1 VSALLHNDCYL
12 LLTLCPFISIA
23 KPLRH
28 LGRDNL
34 LSEPLPT
41 STIAL
46 PIDSVLG
53 RLAQTLEQHS
63 RALLVAQPGAGKTT
77 RAPLAL
83 LAHFPEQAGRWLLL
97 EPRRVAARL
106 AAAYMAQSLG
116 EPLGQ
121 TIGYRVRGESKT
133 SSKTRLEVVT
143 QGILTR
149 MLQDDP
155 SLDGIAGIIFDEFH
169 ERSLDADLG
178 LALALDAQK
187 GLREDLRILVMSATL
202 DVDALLRVLGP
213 DTPVIDCPGRVWP
226 VHSYYRSM
234 PLRERAEQHQASIIR
249 EALAAHEGNLLAF
262 LPGQAE
268 IRRLHGMLHDML
280 ASDIEICD
288 LHGQL
293 PLAQQQAVLRMPESQ
308 RRRVILATAIAES
321 SITVPGVRIVVDAGL
336 ERTPIFQA
344 RSGMSTLETRRVNRA
359 SADQRRGRA
368 GREAAGF
375 CYRLWPEEQM
385 LAAHREPEILQSDLA
400 VLAFELIRWGV
411 NAPAQLSWVTPP
423 PAPAY
428 AAGLALLERLGILQ
442 QNGGLTD
449 LGRRCT
455 RWPTHPRFA
464 ALLARA
470 EENNAKPL
478 ACWSLAW
485 LEEATQGAEV
495 DIAKVFSK
503 RPNRA
508 DKTQGRWWHA
518 AQQWARRL
526 GVNLEPVNLD
536 QLPTLMATAFPDRIV
551 QNLKLAND
559 KSQARFKLPGGGQ
572 ALLAAQDALS
582 QQDFLVAVDLDG
594 ANAGARIF
602 KALAISQDCLET
614 LFDETKRWHQEIRWI
629 EATGRLSGEETRGLG
644 AVVLERRPMAKLPAE
659 AIRTGLLAGLRQRGF
674 RWSDED
680 QQILGRL
687 RLLQRCI
694 GDPWP
699 LVGDLAL
706 LETLEVWLAPRL
718 EGISRLEQLDRLALG
733 KVLVESLDWTLQ
745 QSLSKLAPT
754 HVDVLSGSRVRLD
767 YSGDEPILAVKLQ
780 ELFGQTHTPTVL
792 SGKVPVLLHLLSPA
806 RRPVQVTR
814 DLAGFWQGS
823 YFEVRK
829 DLKGRYPRHPWP
841 DDPLNA
847 PASAR
852 AKKKGS

>member
-1 VSALLHNDCYL
+1 MSDPRP
-12 LLTLCPFISIA
+12 TSIA
-23 KPLRH
+23 
-28 LGRDNL
+28 
-34 LSEPLPT
+34 T
-41 STIAL
+41 L
-46 PIDSVLG
+46 PIDSVLD
-53 RLAQTLEQHS
+53 RLVETLEEHP

-83 LAHFPEQAGRWLLL
+83 LSHFPIQAGRWLLL

-106 AAAYMAQSLG
+106 AAGFMAQSLG
-116 EPLGQ
+116 EALGE
-121 TIGYRVRGESKT
+121 TVGYRVRGESKV
-133 SSKTRLEVVT
+133 SKKTRLEVVT

-155 SLDGIAGIIFDEFH
+155 SLEGVAGIIFDEFH

-202 DVDALLRVLGP
+202 DVDALLGVMGA

-226 VHSYYRSM
+226 VHSYYRSA
-234 PLRERAEQHQASIIR
+234 PLRERPERHQASVICA
-249 EALAAHEGNLLAF
+249 ALAAHEGNLLAF

-268 IRRLHGMLHDML
+268 IRRLHGLLQDL
-280 ASDIEICD
+280 LPSDIEICD

-293 PLAQQQAVLRMPESQ
+293 PLVAQQAVLRLPEKQ

-336 ERTPIFQA
+336 ERTPVFQA
-344 RSGMSTLETRRVNRA
+344 RSGMSTLETRRLNRA

-385 LAAHREPEILQSDLA
+385 LAAHREPEIMQSDLA
-400 VLAFELIRWGV
+400 LLAFELIRWGV
-411 NAPAQLSWVTPP
+411 KDPGQLSWVTPP

-442 QNGGLTD
+442 HGGALTD
-449 LGRRCT
+449 LGRACA

-464 ALLARA
+464 ALLVRA
-470 EENNAKPL
+470 VQYKSEAL
-478 ACWSLAW
+478 ACWALAW
-485 LEEATQGAEV
+485 LEEAAQDTQS
-495 DIAKVFSK
+495 DIASAFSR
-503 RPNRA
+503 RPRNAADRA
-508 DKTQGRWWHA
+508 QGRWFRA

-526 GVNLEPVNLD
+526 GVSLEPVDLE
-536 QLPTLMATAFPDRIV
+536 QLPTLLATAFPDRIA
-551 QNLKLAND
+551 QNLRLAND
-559 KSQARFKLPGGGQ
+559 QNQARFKLPGGGQ
-572 ALLAAQDALS
+572 ALLAGQDALS
-582 QQDFLVAVDLDG
+582 QKNFLVAVDLDG
-594 ANAGARIF
+594 ASAGARIF
-602 KALAISQDCLET
+602 KAIEISQACLEA
-614 LFDETKRWHQEIRWI
+614 LFEQTQQWRQEIRWI

-644 AVVLERRPMAKLPAE
+644 AVVLERRAMAKLPAA
-659 AIRTGLLAGLRQRGF
+659 AIRTGLLAGLRQRGL
-674 RWSDED
+674 RWSAED

-687 RLLQRCI
+687 RLLRRCV
-694 GDPWP
+694 GAPWP
-699 LVGDLAL
+699 DVGDAAL
-706 LETLEVWLAPRL
+706 LQTLEQWLAPRL
-718 EGISRLEQLDRLALG
+718 DGLSRLEHVDRLVLG
-733 KVLVESLDWTLQ
+733 QVLVESLDWSLQ
-745 QSLSKLAPT
+745 QSLAKLAPT
-754 HVDVLSGSRVRLD
+754 HMDVPSGSRVRLD
-767 YSGDEPILAVKLQ
+767 YSGEEPVLAVKLQ
-780 ELFGQTHTPTVL
+780 ELFGQTQTPTVVA
-792 SGKVPVLLHLLSPA
+792 GRVPVLLHLLSPA

>member
-1 VSALLHNDCYL
+1 MTEPRTA
-12 LLTLCPFISIA
+12 SI
-23 KPLRH
+23 
-28 LGRDNL
+28 
-34 LSEPLPT
+34 
-41 STIAL
+41 IAL
-46 PIDSVLG
+46 PIESVLES
-53 RLAQTLEQHS
+53 LVVTLERHT

-77 RAPLAL
+77 RAPLAIL
-83 LAHFPEQAGRWLLL
+83 EHFPIEAGRWLLL

-106 AAAYMAQSLG
+106 AAAYMAQSLD
-116 EPLGQ
+116 ESLGQ
-121 TIGYRVRGESKT
+121 TVGYRVRGESKT
-133 SSKTRLEVVT
+133 SAKTRLEVVT

-155 SLDGIAGIIFDEFH
+155 ALEGIAGIIFDEFH

-178 LALALDAQK
+178 LTFALDAQK

-202 DVDALLRVLGP
+202 DVDALLAVLGSS
-213 DTPVIDCPGRVWP
+213 TPVIDCPGRAWP
-226 VHSYYRSM
+226 VHSHYRSA
-234 PLRERAEQHQASIIR
+234 PLRERPEQHQASVIR

-268 IRRLHGMLHDML
+268 IRRVHGLL
-280 ASDIEICD
+280 QELLPNDIEICD

-293 PLAQQQAVLRMPESQ
+293 PLAQQQAVLRMPQ
-308 RRRVILATAIAES
+308 DNRRRVILATAIAES

-336 ERTPIFQA
+336 ERTPTFQA

-411 NAPAQLSWVTPP
+411 KDPDQLNWVTPP
-423 PAPAY
+423 PIPAY
-428 AAGLALLERLGILQ
+428 TAGLALLERLGILESK
-442 QNGGLTD
+442 GGLTD
-449 LGRRCT
+449 FGRSCM

-464 ALLARA
+464 AMLGFATK
-470 EENNAKPL
+470 NNAQAL
-478 ACWSLAW
+478 ACWALAW
-485 LEEATQGAEV
+485 LEEATQDADI
-495 DIAKVFSK
+495 DIAKSFSR

-508 DKTQGRWWHA
+508 DKAQGRWWQA
-518 AQQWARRL
+518 AQQWASRL
-526 GVNLEPVNLD
+526 GVNLEPVDLD
-536 QLPTLMATAFPDRIV
+536 QLPSLMATAFPDRIA
-551 QNLKLAND
+551 QNLRLSND
-559 KSQARFKLPGGGQ
+559 RNQARFKLPGGAQ
-572 ALLAAQDALS
+572 ALIAAQDPLS
-582 QQDFLVAVDLDG
+582 QKDFLVAIDLDG
-594 ANAGARIF
+594 ASSGARIF
-602 KALAISQDCLET
+602 KALAIGQDCIEA
-614 LFDETKRWHQEIRWI
+614 LFDETKLWRQEIRWI

-659 AIRTGLLAGLRQRGF
+659 AIRKGLLTGLRQRGL
-674 RWSDED
+674 RWSDDD

-687 RLLQRCI
+687 RLLQRYL
-694 GDPWP
+694 GEPWP
-699 LVGDLAL
+699 KVDDAAL
-706 LETLEVWLAPRL
+706 LESLEQWLAPRL
-718 EGISRLEQLDRLALG
+718 DGISRLEQLDRLPLAQF
-733 KVLVESLDWTLQ
+733 LVESLDWALQ

-754 HVDVLSGSRVRLD
+754 HLDVPSGSRVRLD
-767 YSGDEPILAVKLQ
+767 YSAEEPVLAVKLQ
-780 ELFGQTHTPTVL
+780 ELFGQTETPSVL
-792 SGKVPVLLHLLSPA
+792 AGKVPVLLHLLSPA

-847 PASAR
+847 PASAS

>member
-1 VSALLHNDCYL
+1 MAVLTISSAN
-12 LLTLCPFISIA
+12 P
-23 KPLRH
+23 
-28 LGRDNL
+28 
-34 LSEPLPT
+34 
-41 STIAL
+41 L
-46 PIDSVLG
+46 PIDAVLPA
-53 RLAQTLEQHS
+53 LVETLHKQH
-63 RALLVAQPGAGKTT
+63 RVLLVAQPGAGKTT

-83 LAHFPEQAGRWLLL
+83 LANFPVQAGRWLLL

-116 EPLGQ
+116 ESLGQ
-121 TIGYRVRGESKT
+121 TVGYRVRGESKV
-133 SSKTRLEVVT
+133 SANTRLEVVT

-155 SLDGIAGIIFDEFH
+155 ALDGVAGIIFDEFH

-178 LALALDAQK
+178 LTLALDAQQ

-202 DVDALLRVLGP
+202 DVDALLGVLGAT
-213 DTPVIDCPGRVWP
+213 TPIIDCPGRAWP
-226 VHSYYRSM
+226 VHSYYRSA
-234 PLRERAEQHQASIIR
+234 PLRERAELHQAKVIR

-268 IRRLHGMLHDML
+268 IRRLHGVLQDSL
-280 ASDIEICD
+280 PVDIEICD

-293 PLAQQQAVLRMPESQ
+293 PLAQQQEVLRMPASQ

-344 RSGMSTLETRRVNRA
+344 RSGMTTLETRRVNRA

-411 NAPAQLSWVTPP
+411 HDPAKLRWVTSP

-428 AAGLALLERLGILQ
+428 AAGLALLERLGILEKDA
-442 QNGGLTD
+442 LTD
-449 LGRRCT
+449 LGRRCL

-470 EENNAKPL
+470 EENNAQAL
-478 ACWSLAW
+478 ACWCLAW
-485 LEEATQGAEV
+485 LEEASQDAEV
-495 DIAKVFSK
+495 DIARVFSK
-503 RPNRA
+503 RPHRN
-508 DKTQGRWWHA
+508 DKTQGRWWQA
-518 AQQWARRL
+518 AQQWASRL
-526 GVNLEPVNLD
+526 GAKLEPVDLD
-536 QLPTLMATAFPDRIV
+536 QLPTLMATAFPDRIA
-551 QNLKLAND
+551 QNLRVAND
-559 KSQARFKLPGGGQ
+559 RNQSRFKLVGGGQ
-572 ALLAAQDALS
+572 ALLAAQDPLS
-582 QQDFLVAVDLDG
+582 QKDFLVAVDLDG
-594 ANAGARIF
+594 ASAGARIF
-602 KALAISQDCLET
+602 KALAISQESLEL
-614 LFDETKRWHQEIRWI
+614 LFKEAQQWRQEIRWI
-629 EATGRLSGEETRGLG
+629 ESTGRLSGEETRCIG

-659 AIRTGLLAGLRQRGF
+659 AIRVGLLTGLRQRGF
-674 RWSDED
+674 RWTDED
-680 QQILGRL
+680 RQILGRL
-687 RLLQRCI
+687 RLLHRCI
-694 GDPWP
+694 GEPWP
-699 LVGDLAL
+699 NVSDPAL
-706 LETLEVWLAPRL
+706 LESLEAWLAPRL
-718 EGISRLEQLDRLALG
+718 EGITRLEQLDRLDLAQ
-733 KVLVESLDWTLQ
+733 VLVDALDWPLQ

-754 HVDVLSGSRVRLD
+754 HLDVPSGSRVRLD
-767 YSGDEPILAVKLQ
+767 YSGEEPVLAVKLQ
-780 ELFGQTHTPTVL
+780 ELFGQTQTPTIVA
-792 SGKVPVLLHLLSPA
+792 GKIPVLLHLLSPA

>member
-1 VSALLHNDCYL
+1 MSD
-12 LLTLCPFISIA
+12 
-23 KPLRH
+23 LRP
-28 LGRDNL
+28 R
-34 LSEPLPT
+34 LP
-41 STIAL
+41 STL
-46 PIDSVLG
+46 PIDTVLDQ
-53 RLAQTLEQHS
+53 LTDTLERHS
-63 RALLVAQPGAGKTT
+63 RTLLIAQPGAGKTT

-83 LAHFPEQAGRWLLL
+83 LNHFSIEAGRWLLL

-106 AAAYMAQSLG
+106 AAAFMAQSLG
-116 EPLGQ
+116 EALGE
-121 TIGYRVRGESKT
+121 TVGYRVRGESRT
-133 SSKTRLEVVT
+133 SAKTRLEVVT

-155 SLDGIAGIIFDEFH
+155 ALEGIAGIIFDEFH

-178 LALALDAQK
+178 LTLALDAQK

-202 DVDALLRVLGP
+202 DVDALLAVLGAS
-213 DTPVIDCPGRVWP
+213 TPVIDCPGRAFP
-226 VHSYYRSM
+226 VHSLYRSA
-234 PLRERAEQHQASIIR
+234 PLRERPERHQASVIR

-268 IRRLHGMLHDML
+268 IRRLHGVLQEL
-280 ASDIEICD
+280 LSSDIEICD

-293 PLAQQQAVLRMPESQ
+293 PLAQQQAVLRLPEDQ
-308 RRRVILATAIAES
+308 RRRVILTTAIAES

-344 RSGMSTLETRRVNRA
+344 RTGMSSLETRRVNRA

-411 NAPAQLSWVTPP
+411 KDPGQLSWVTPP

-428 AAGLALLERLGILQ
+428 AAGLALLERLGILDSES
-442 QNGGLTD
+442 GLTD
-449 LGRRCT
+449 LGRSCV

-464 ALLARA
+464 VMLVRAAENDARA
-470 EENNAKPL
+470 L
-478 ACWSLAW
+478 ACWALAW
-485 LEEATQGAEV
+485 LEEATQNSDV
-495 DIAKVFSK
+495 DIAKVFAR
-503 RPNRA
+503 RPSRA
-508 DKTQGRWWHA
+508 DKSQGRWWQG
-518 AQQWARRL
+518 AQQWANRL
-526 GVNLEPVNLD
+526 GVNLEPIDLD
-536 QLPTLMATAFPDRIV
+536 QLPNLLATAYPDRIA
-551 QNLKLAND
+551 QNLRLTND
-559 KSQARFKLPGGGQ
+559 RNQARFKLPSGAQ
-572 ALLAAQDALS
+572 ALLTAQDPLS
-582 QQDFLVAVDLDG
+582 QKDFLVVVDLDG
-594 ANAGARIF
+594 VNTGAKIF
-602 KALAISQDCLET
+602 KALAISQNCLET
-614 LFDETKRWHQEIRWI
+614 LFEEAKQWRQEIRWI

-644 AVVLERRPMAKLPAE
+644 ALVFERRPMAKLPAE
-659 AIRTGLLAGLRQRGF
+659 AIRKGLLAGLRQRGF
-674 RWSDED
+674 RWSDDD
-680 QQILGRL
+680 QQLLGRV
-687 RLLQRCI
+687 RLLQRYL

-699 LVGDLAL
+699 EVSDTAL
-706 LETLEVWLAPRL
+706 LESLELWLEPRL
-718 EGISRLEQLDRLALG
+718 DGISRLEHLDRLPLAQF
-733 KVLVESLDWTLQ
+733 LVESLDWTMQ

-754 HVDVLSGSRVRLD
+754 HLDVPSGNKIRLD
-767 YSGDEPILAVKLQ
+767 YSAEEPILAVKLQ
-780 ELFGQTHTPTVL
+780 EMFGQTETPSVL
-792 SGKVPVLLHLLSPA
+792 DGKVPVLLHLLSPA

-814 DLAGFWQGS
+814 DLAGFWKGS

>member
-1 VSALLHNDCYL
+1 MSD
-12 LLTLCPFISIA
+12 P
-23 KPLRH
+23 R
-28 LGRDNL
+28 
-34 LSEPLPT
+34 PT
-41 STIAL
+41 STAAL
-46 PIDSVLG
+46 PIDSVLD
-53 RLAQTLEQHS
+53 RLVETLEKHP

-83 LAHFPEQAGRWLLL
+83 LQSTSLNAGRWLLL

-106 AAAYMAQSLG
+106 AAGFMAQSLG
-116 EPLGQ
+116 EALGE
-121 TIGYRVRGESKT
+121 TIGYRVRGESKV
-133 SSKTRLEVVT
+133 SKNTRLEVVT

-155 SLDGIAGIIFDEFH
+155 SLEGIVGIIFDEFH

-202 DVDALLRVLGP
+202 DVDALLEVLGST
-213 DTPVIDCPGRVWP
+213 TPVIDCPGRAWP
-226 VHSYYRSM
+226 VHSYYRS
-234 PLRERAEQHQASIIR
+234 PPPRERPERHQASVIR
-249 EALAAHEGNLLAF
+249 EALSTHEGNLLAF
-262 LPGQAE
+262 LPGQSE
-268 IRRLHGMLHDML
+268 IRRLHGILQDL
-280 ASDIEICD
+280 LPSDIEICD

-293 PLAQQQAVLRMPESQ
+293 PLAQQQEVLRMPENQ

-336 ERTPIFQA
+336 ERTPNFQA
-344 RSGMSTLETRRVNRA
+344 RTGMSTLETRRLNRA

-385 LAAHREPEILQSDLA
+385 LAAHREPEIVQSDLA

-411 NAPAQLSWVTPP
+411 SDPAQLSWVTPP

-428 AAGLALLERLGILQ
+428 AAGITLLERLGILQ
-442 QNGGLTD
+442 HKGALTD
-449 LGRRCT
+449 LGRRCA

-464 ALLARA
+464 VLLARA
-470 EENNAKPL
+470 VDNGSQAL
-478 ACWSLAW
+478 ACWALAW
-485 LEEATQGAEV
+485 LEEATQDAEV
-495 DIAKVFSK
+495 DIVSTFSK
-503 RPNRA
+503 RPRRA
-508 DKTQGRWWHA
+508 DKIQGRWWRA
-518 AQQWARRL
+518 AQQWASRL
-526 GVNLEPVNLD
+526 GVGLEPVDLD
-536 QLPTLMATAFPDRIV
+536 KLPMLMATAFPDRIA
-551 QNLKLAND
+551 QNLRLSND
-559 KSQARFKLPGGGQ
+559 RNQVRFKLPGGGQ
-572 ALLAAQDALS
+572 ALLSAQDALS
-582 QQDFLVAVDLDG
+582 QKDFLVAIDLDG
-594 ANAGARIF
+594 ASAGARIF
-602 KALAISQDCLET
+602 KALAISQVCLES
-614 LFDETKRWHQEIRWI
+614 LFEETRQWHQEIRWI

-644 AVVLERRPMAKLPAE
+644 AVVLERRAMGKLPAE
-659 AIRTGLLAGLRQRGF
+659 AIRTGLLAGLRQRGL

-687 RLLQRCI
+687 RLLQRCL
-694 GDPWP
+694 GAPWP
-699 LVGDLAL
+699 LVSDVAL
-706 LETLEVWLAPRL
+706 LETLEIWLAPRL
-718 EGISRLEQLDRLALG
+718 DGINRLEQLDRLALAQI
-733 KVLVESLDWTLQ
+733 LVESLDWSLQ

-754 HVDVLSGSRVRLD
+754 HMDVPSGSRVRLD
-767 YSGDEPILAVKLQ
+767 YSGEEPVLAVKLQ
-780 ELFGQTHTPTVL
+780 ELFGQTQTPTVVA
-792 SGKVPVLLHLLSPA
+792 GKIPVLLHLLSPA

>member
-1 VSALLHNDCYL
+1 MALVS
-12 LLTLCPFISIA
+12 TS
-23 KPLRH
+23 
-28 LGRDNL
+28 
-34 LSEPLPT
+34 SENP
-41 STIAL
+41 L
-46 PIDSVLG
+46 PIDKVLPALVDAL
-53 RLAQTLEQHS
+53 RTHN
-63 RALLVAQPGAGKTT
+63 RVLLVAQPGAGKTT
-77 RAPLAL
+77 RAPIAL
-83 LAHFPEQAGRWLLL
+83 LQSAPETSGRWLLL

-116 EPLGQ
+116 EALGQ
-121 TIGYRVRGESKT
+121 TVGYRIRGESKT
-133 SSKTRLEVVT
+133 SANTRLEVVT

-155 SLDGIAGIIFDEFH
+155 ALEGIEGIIFDEFH

-178 LALALDAQK
+178 LTLALDAQK

-202 DVDALLRVLGP
+202 DVDALLGVLGSA
-213 DTPVIDCPGRVWP
+213 TPVIDCPGRAWP
-226 VHSYYRSM
+226 VHSFYRSA
-234 PLRERAEQHQASIIR
+234 PLRERAERHQASVIR

-268 IRRLHGMLHDML
+268 IRRLHGMLQDL
-280 ASDIEICD
+280 LPSDVEICD

-293 PLAQQQAVLRMPESQ
+293 PLAQQQAVLRMPDSQ

-336 ERTPIFQA
+336 ERTPIFQT

-411 NAPAQLSWVTPP
+411 KDPDQLSWVTPP
-423 PAPAY
+423 PTPAY
-428 AAGLALLERLGILQ
+428 AAGLALLERLGILKS
-442 QNGGLTD
+442 NGTLTE
-449 LGRRCT
+449 LGRRCA

-470 EENNAKPL
+470 VVSKSEAL
-478 ACWSLAW
+478 ACWCLAW
-485 LEEATQGAEV
+485 LEETMQGPDV
-495 DIAKVFSK
+495 DIARAFSK
-503 RPNRA
+503 RPHRA
-508 DKTQGRWWHA
+508 DKTQGRWWRA
-518 AQQWARRL
+518 AQQWASRL
-526 GVNLEPVNLD
+526 GVQLEPVDLD
-536 QLPTLMATAFPDRIV
+536 QLPTLMATAFPDRIA
-551 QNLKLAND
+551 QNLRLAND
-559 KSQARFKLPGGGQ
+559 KGQARFKLPGGGQ

-582 QQDFLVAVDLDG
+582 QKDFLVAVDLDG
-594 ANAGARIF
+594 ASAGARIF
-602 KALAISQDCLET
+602 KALSISQACLEA
-614 LFDETKRWHQEIRWI
+614 LFAETEQWHQEIRWI
-629 EATGRLSGEETRGLG
+629 EATGRLSGEETRRLG
-644 AVVLERRPMAKLPAE
+644 AIVLERRPMAKLPAE
-659 AIRTGLLAGLRQRGF
+659 AIRAGLLAGLRQRGF
-674 RWSDED
+674 RWSEED
-680 QQILGRL
+680 LQILGRL
-687 RLLQRCI
+687 RLLQRCL
-694 GDPWP
+694 GEPWL
-699 LVGDLAL
+699 LVSDAAL
-706 LETLEVWLAPRL
+706 LESLERWLGPRL
-718 EGISRLEQLDRLALG
+718 DGISRLDQLDRLALG
-733 KVLVESLDWTLQ
+733 QVLVESLDWAQQ
-745 QSLSKLAPT
+745 QSLAKLAPT
-754 HVDVLSGSRVRLD
+754 HMDVPSGSRVRLD
-767 YSGDEPILAVKLQ
+767 YSGEEPVLAVKLQ
-780 ELFGQTHTPTVL
+780 ELFGQTQTPTIVA
-792 SGKVPVLLHLLSPA
+792 GKIPVLLHLLSPA